1 MKNKNFSYFI
11 LVIALVIAFIQEFGD
26 IYTLTYSMITFYC
39 TIKLVIMALNYMDKN
54 ME

>member
-1 MKNKNFSYFI
+1 MNNKNFSCFI
-11 LVIALVIAFIQEFGD
+11 LVMALAIAFIQKFGD

-39 TIKLVIMALNYMDKN
+39 TIKLVIIALNYMDKN